1 MRDDPPAIQP
11 PLVEPPAP
19 PLPSPSPA
27 PALPLYVDLDGTLF
41 PGDSLHESV
50 LLLLRRNPLNLL
62 RLLLWLFQGKLH
74 FKRRLADA
82 VRPDPATLP
91 YHSAFL
97 DFLRAERA
105 SGRRLVLATAADHR
119 IAAEVAHHLGM
130 FDDHLGSQ
138 DVNLSGT
145 HKLAAIRLHSGG
157 AFAYAGNGA
166 VDLAVWQHSAEAVAV
181 NTPPGVHR
189 RLTALHPQARVFKR
203 EPLRLRT
210 LLKAIRLT
218 QWSKNTLVFVPLLA
232 SHVTSAQ
239 AWAAVLGAFVA
250 FGLCASA
257 TYLFNDLLDLPNDR
271 RHAHKRKR
279 PLAAGLLGVGPALAM
294 AAALLTAG
302 LVLAL
307 AISPAL
313 AAMLAGY
320 LAITL
325 AYSVYLKSLALFD
338 VLLLAGLY
346 TWRIAAGAVVA
357 QVTLSNWL
365 LAFSMFLF
373 LSLALVKRCAE
384 LEEMND
390 TEATRTPG
398 RGYRLEDLATLR
410 GMGVCSGFLAVLVLA
425 LYIESQNGRALY
437 PQPLWLWALVP
448 LLLAWVMRMW
458 LKVARREL
466 HGEDPMAFAL
476 KDAASWVTLLAMT
489 SAALLASRGAS

>member
-1 MRDDPPAIQP
+1 M
-11 PLVEPPAP
+11 
-19 PLPSPSPA
+19 
-27 PALPLYVDLDGTLF
+27 
-41 PGDSLHESV
+41 
-50 LLLLRRNPLNLL
+50 
-62 RLLLWLFQGKLH
+62 
-74 FKRRLADA
+74 
-82 VRPDPATLP
+82 
-91 YHSAFL
+91 
-97 DFLRAERA
+97 
-105 SGRRLVLATAADHR
+105 
-119 IAAEVAHHLGM
+119 
-130 FDDHLGSQ
+130 
-138 DVNLSGT
+138 LS
-145 HKLAAIRLHSGG
+145 
-157 AFAYAGNGA
+157 
-166 VDLAVWQHSAEAVAV
+166 
-181 NTPPGVHR
+181 
-189 RLTALHPQARVFKR
+189 
-203 EPLRLRT
+203 
-210 LLKAIRLT
+210 
-218 QWSKNTLVFVPLLA
+218 
-232 SHVTSAQ
+232 
-239 AWAAVLGAFVA
+239 
-250 FGLCASA
+250 
-257 TYLFNDLLDLPNDR
+257 
-271 RHAHKRKR
+271 
-279 PLAAGLLGVGPALAM
+279 
-294 AAALLTAG
+294 
-302 LVLAL
+302 
-307 AISPAL
+307 
-313 AAMLAGY
+313 GY

-466 HGEDPMAFAL
+466 HGEDPIAFAL

-489 SAALLASRGAS
+489 GAALLASRGAS